1 MNPLA
6 SVDGQR
12 ITYALIRI
20 PYSGAWVADL
30 DVDTDKTIT
39 GKVETRVGNLSMTG
53 TVDPRFSGAFAM
65 NTKLRVV
72 AGNGKIDAVLKAK
85 DYANDASI
93 KAQTVVAD
101 IVREA
106 GEILD
111 PDYSDTMRFGPH
123 YARESAPASRLL
135 RQMVGSRWWVD
146 LAGVVRIG
154 DRPRSEVPGD
164 YEILDFDPRTK
175 IATVSTD
182 NPESIRIG
190 SVLRG
195 RLANP
200 LVVLGLNLSVEGDK
214 VRLICWGEYA

>member
-6 SVDGQR
+6 SVDGQML
-12 ITYALIRI
+12 TYALIRI

-39 GKVETRVGNLSMTG
+39 GKVEVKIGNLSLVG

-93 KAQTVVAD
+93 KAQTVVDD

-106 GEILD
+106 GEALD
-111 PDYSDTMRFGPH
+111 PTYSDTMRFGPH
-123 YARESAPASRLL
+123 YARESAPAARLL
-135 RQMVGSRWWVD
+135 RQMVGDRWWVD

-154 DRPRSEVPGD
+154 DRSRTEVAGD

-182 NPESIRIG
+182 NPETIRIG

-195 RLANP
+195 RLATP
-200 LVVLGLNLSVEGDK
+200 LVVLGLNLSIDGDK